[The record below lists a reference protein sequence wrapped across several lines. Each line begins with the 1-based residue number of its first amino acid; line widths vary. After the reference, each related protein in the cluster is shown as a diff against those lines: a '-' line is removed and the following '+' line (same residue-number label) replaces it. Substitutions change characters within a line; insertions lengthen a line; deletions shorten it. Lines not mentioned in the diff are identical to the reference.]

1 MSSDVDSVGDSTS
14 NKEDQSIMDAFNPDQ
29 NDQQNNGQGHLAGN
43 VHACNGNGGGAN
55 DCPNQHAQTV
65 MEPFDNHLSNNPVF
79 HNPRFTGVSL
89 AKLEANNAVHQQLMF
104 KYIDL
109 QII

>member
-1 MSSDVDSVGDSTS
+1 
-14 NKEDQSIMDAFNPDQ
+14 MDAFNPDQ

-43 VHACNGNGGGAN
+43 VHARNSNGGEAN
-55 DCPNQHAQTV
+55 DCPYQHAQPV
-65 MEPFDNHLSNNPVF
+65 MELFGNHLSNNPLF
-79 HNPRFTGVSL
+79 CNPSFIKVSL
-89 AKLEANNAVHQQLMF
+89 AKLEANNAAYQQLMF